1 MGVNPLKSAVFLDR
15 DGVLNRAIVREGRPY
30 PPASAEEME
39 ITPGAALAL
48 ARLREAGFLL
58 LVVTNQPDVARGK
71 QTQGAVEAMHEMM
84 AAKLPVDA
92 FIVCYHDDRDDCPC
106 RKPKPGLLR
115 IGAARHQVDLATSF
129 MVGDRWRDVD
139 AGAAAGCR
147 TILLDCQYAER
158 GPTSPPDATV
168 SSLAEAVDW
177 ILDCYTTTGAF

>member
-1 MGVNPLKSAVFLDR
+1 MGVDPLKSAVFLDR

-30 PPASAEEME
+30 PPASAAEME
-39 ITPGAALAL
+39 ITPGAAGAL
-48 ARLREAGFLL
+48 GRLREAGLLL

-71 QTQGAVEAMHEMM
+71 QTQAAVEAMQEMM
-84 AAKLPVDA
+84 SAVMPLDD

-115 IGAARHQVDLATSF
+115 IGAERHGVDLATSF

-147 TILLDCQYAER
+147 TALLDCQYAER
-158 GPTSPPDATV
+158 GPTLPPDATV

-177 ILDCYTTTGAF
+177 ILDCYTTRE

>member
-1 MGVNPLKSAVFLDR
+1 MGVDPLKAAVFLDR

-30 PPASAEEME
+30 PPASSAEME
-39 ITPGAALAL
+39 ITLGAAGAL
-48 ARLREAGFLL
+48 GRLREAGLLL

-71 QTQGAVEAMHEMM
+71 QTQAAVEAMHEMM
-84 AAKLPVDA
+84 AAVLPLDD

-115 IGAARHQVDLATSF
+115 IGAERHGVELAASF

-158 GPTSPPDATV
+158 GPSNPPNATV
-168 SSLAEAVDW
+168 SSLAEEAVDW
-177 ILDCYTTTGAF
+177 ILDCYTTTE

>member
-1 MGVNPLKSAVFLDR
+1 MGVDPLKSAVFLDR

-48 ARLREAGFLL
+48 CRLREAGLIL

-71 QTQGAVEAMHEMM
+71 QTQAAVEAMHEMM
-84 AAKLPVDA
+84 ATVLPVDD
-92 FIVCYHDDRDDCPC
+92 FIVCYHDDQDDCPC

-115 IGAARHQVDLATSF
+115 IGAERHEIDLATSF

-147 TILLDCQYAER
+147 TIWLDCQYAER
-158 GPTSPPDATV
+158 GPTRPPDVTV
-168 SSLAEAVDW
+168 TSLAEAVNW
-177 ILDCYTTTGAF
+177 ILDCYTTTE